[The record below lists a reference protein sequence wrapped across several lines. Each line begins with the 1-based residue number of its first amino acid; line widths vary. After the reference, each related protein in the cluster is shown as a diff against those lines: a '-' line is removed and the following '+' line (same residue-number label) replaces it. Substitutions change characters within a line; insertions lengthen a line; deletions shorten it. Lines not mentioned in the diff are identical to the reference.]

1 MLSKKKGMTRQW
13 QTQKKRQSK
22 KVLRSREITNLFTA
36 SAQSMISG
44 FQSYK
49 IFEGANTNERGSI
62 TVVAYGVQ
70 S

>member
-1 MLSKKKGMTRQW
+1 MADAEKEAIKKKI
-13 QTQKKRQSK
+13 
-22 KVLRSREITNLFTA
+22 LRSREITNLFNA

-62 TVVAYGVQ
+62 TVVAL
-70 S
+70 